1 MTFLRDG
8 DIERVD
14 CQKAYLDASLET
26 LVKQDIQYKLKAE
39 SR

>member
-8 DIERVD
+8 NIDAVD

-26 LVKQDIQYKLKAE
+26 LVKQDVKYRPKADN
-39 SR
+39 R